1 MNVLSLFD
9 GISCARIALENV
21 GFTIKTYYTSE
32 VCDTAIK
39 ISDYNFTD
47 NTKLGDIENW
57 KNWSIDWKSIDL
69 IVAGSPCQG
78 FSRAGKE
85 LNFNDSRSK
94 LFFVF
99 VDILNYVKSINSN
112 VRFLL
117 ENVRM
122 RKEYEDIITDFVGI
136 KPIMIDGKKGFLQSR
151 PRLYWFNFDKQSD
164 YVGVF
169 KDISCVLDDE
179 CDTKVFKLSDNKRVK
194 AVTENE
200 RGFRPHRGDIK
211 KTGIGELGRILKK
224 DAVYT
229 DTITTTHAPK
239 ILVCKSDDIYYR
251 YATIAE
257 CEKLSGLP
265 VGYTKNMS
273 YRQALKAIGN
283 GWHVGI
289 VTEIFKG
296 LKPNYQTNRQQP

>member
-9 GISCARIALENV
+9 GISCARVALEQAGV
-21 GFTIKTYYTSE
+21 KIDTYYSSE
-32 VCDTAIK
+32 ICETAIK
-39 ISDYNFTD
+39 ISDSNFTD
-47 NTKLGDIENW
+47 NVKLGDIENW
-57 KNWSIDWKSIDL
+57 MNWGVDWKSIDL

-99 VDILNYVKSINSN
+99 VDILNYVKSINPN

-136 KPIMIDGKKGFLQSR
+136 KPIMIDGKDGFLQAR
-151 PRLYWFNFDKQSD
+151 PRLYWFNFDKKTS
-164 YVGVF
+164 YGGSF
-169 KDISCVLDDE
+169 KNISCILDDE
-179 CDTKVFKLSDNKRVK
+179 NGLDVFKLSSNKRVK

-200 RGFRPHRGDIK
+200 RGFRPHRGDIR
-211 KTGIGELGRILKK
+211 KTGIGELGRILKPN
-224 DAVYT
+224 AAYT

-239 ILVCKSDDIYYR
+239 ILVSVSENDIFYR
-251 YATIAE
+251 VATISE

-265 VGYTKNMS
+265 VGYTKS
-273 YRQALKAIGN
+273 VSPRQSLKAIGN
-283 GWHVGI
+283 GWHVAI
-289 VTEIFKG
+289 VSKIFED
-296 LKPNYQTNRQQP
+296 LKT

>member
-9 GISCARIALENV
+9 GISCARVALEQAGV
-21 GFTIKTYYTSE
+21 KIDTYYSSE
-32 VCDTAIK
+32 ICETAIK
-39 ISDYNFTD
+39 ISDSNFTD
-47 NTKLGDIENW
+47 NVKLGDIENW
-57 KNWSIDWKSIDL
+57 MNWGVDWKSIDL

-99 VDILNYVKSINSN
+99 VDILNYVKSINPN

-136 KPIMIDGKKGFLQSR
+136 KPIMIDGKDGFLQAR
-151 PRLYWFNFDKQSD
+151 PRLYWFNFDKKTS
-164 YVGVF
+164 YGGSF
-169 KDISCVLDDE
+169 KNISCILDDE
-179 CDTKVFKLSDNKRVK
+179 NGLDVFKLSSNKRVK

-200 RGFRPHRGDIK
+200 RGFRPHRGDIR
-211 KTGIGELGRILKK
+211 KTGIGELGRILKPN
-224 DAVYT
+224 AAYT

-239 ILVCKSDDIYYR
+239 ILVSVSENDIFYR
-251 YATIAE
+251 VATISE

-265 VGYTKNMS
+265 VGYTKS
-273 YRQALKAIGN
+273 VSPRQSLKAIGN
-283 GWHVGI
+283 GWHVAI
-289 VTEIFKG
+289 VSKIFEG
-296 LKPNYQTNRQQP
+296 LKT